1 MSQSVTQDSRGR
13 WFFGGSGQ
21 ERNNLITT
29 IQTKLQGYIVD
40 TAYQGNVREYIKTYT
55 NHDGPKSVV
64 IFDTLDEHIMVKE
77 IVTMTQT
84 LFKGRVYIPD
94 HGSKLFRP
102 PKMVLVFS
110 DLPPKMDNQ
119 TSGQWEVM
127 EMSTGKVR
135 KDPVPSVEVE
145 PNSTFIPN
153 AANVCASCN
162 QGD

>member
-1 MSQSVTQDSRGR
+1 MSQSVTHDSRGR

-29 IQTKLQGYIVD
+29 IQTNLGYIVD
-40 TAYQGNVREYIKTYT
+40 TAYKGNVREYIKTYT

-64 IFDTLDEHIMVKE
+64 IFDTLYEHIMVKE
-77 IVTMTQT
+77 IVTMTRT

-94 HGSKLFRP
+94 HGSKRFRP
-102 PKMVLVFS
+102 PRMVLVFS

-119 TSGQWEVM
+119 TSGHWEVM
-127 EMSTGKVR
+127 EMLTGIVR

-145 PNSTFIPN
+145 PNSTFISN
-153 AANVCASCN
+153 AANVCSSCN